1 MNEIEFKLWLMK
13 NGIAKKVQSDCIS
26 RLRKI
31 ERELNH
37 CDIDHQYRIDKCEH
51 LMSVFSNMGNNDEM
65 KKYPNANFPVGKYHM
80 STYRY
85 AIKRYVQ
92 FVESK

>member
-37 CDIDHQYRIDKCEH
+37 CDIDNQYRIDKCEH
-51 LMSVFSNMGNNDEM
+51 LMNVFSNMGNNDEM

-92 FVESK
+92 FLESK